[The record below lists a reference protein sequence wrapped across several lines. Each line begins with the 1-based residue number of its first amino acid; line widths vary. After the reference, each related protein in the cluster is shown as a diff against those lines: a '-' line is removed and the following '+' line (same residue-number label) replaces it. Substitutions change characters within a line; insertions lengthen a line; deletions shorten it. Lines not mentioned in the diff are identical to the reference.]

1 MNLIS
6 IITTVRNGA
15 DTIADCLSSIDSQS
29 YTNVEHIIIDGAST
43 DETLATIAKHP
54 ATYRQVFSEADSG
67 IYDGMNKGLR
77 LATGKIVG
85 FLNADDMYA
94 DDQVLERVAQVFK
107 DDKVSSC
114 YGDLRYVDCHDTER
128 TVRMWKSGEFK
139 PEKFLW
145 GWMPPHPTF
154 FVKTKC
160 YKNHGDFKLQ
170 LGTAADYEM
179 MLRLLL
185 KYQITVEYI
194 PQILVKMRC
203 GGASNSSIVQRL
215 RANRMDRKAWQ
226 VNSLSPLPWTFICK
240 PMRKLGQWW
249 LRN

>member
-43 DETLATIAKHP
+43 DETLATIAQYP
-54 ATYRQVFSEADSG
+54 APYRQVYSEADTG

-77 LATGKIVG
+77 LATGAIVG

-94 DDQVLERVAQVFK
+94 DAQVLTRVADVFNET
-107 DDKVSSC
+107 KVSSC
-114 YGDLRYVDCHDTER
+114 YGDLRYVDYHDTNR
-128 TVRMWKSGEFK
+128 TVRLWKSGAFK
-139 PEKFLW
+139 PNKFLW

-160 YKNHGDFKLQ
+160 YEEHGDFKLQ

-185 KYQITVEYI
+185 KYHITVKYI
-194 PQILVKMRC
+194 PQVLVNMRR
-203 GGASNSSIVQRL
+203 GGASNSSIAQRL
-215 RANRMDRKAWQ
+215 QANRMDRKAWQ
-226 VNSLSPLPWTFICK
+226 VNSLSPLPWTLFFK
-240 PMRKLGQWW
+240 PLRKLGQWW
-249 LRN
+249 IRN